1 MGLLETFEQNCQNAA
16 KTAEG
21 RLLSLVHDNEDTEYG
36 QKYGFSSIKSL
47 QDYKSVVPL
56 TDFDDYATDVDRML
70 HGEKNVLTAYP
81 IAFYARTTGTAGSS
95 KLIPVSDRGA
105 KVDFIYSALGH
116 EAYDVYSVDHPK
128 TMPKSPK
135 SLLLAT
141 ATAEYAPD
149 GTLVS
154 TFTGKLFLET
164 KQAISRA
171 AVRPELV
178 FSHDVMDRT
187 YLQAFYALKERD
199 IINIA
204 AAFMSTVGD
213 LLCYI
218 EKNWERLCQDIEDGV
233 LRPDGSMSRAL
244 IEQFSA
250 ELTPDPER
258 AEELRA
264 IFTKGFER
272 PVVGEIWPS
281 LRYVAAVGAGS
292 FEPYTRIVQRFTG
305 DEVPLYQSIYG
316 ASEGLFAA
324 AVEVNK
330 FEYVLIPEAGH
341 FEFIPEDEMDLPEDE
356 LRKRTLEMNEL
367 CPGKKYE
374 MVVTNLSGLYRY
386 RIGDV
391 ITVNGYQGEAPIIC
405 FSYRRNQVL
414 SIAGEKTT
422 EQMIQ
427 RAIDR
432 LKKRSG
438 VGIVEWSAFADY
450 SMSPARYV
458 MFVEPEGEV
467 GDKEEL
473 RDILEEELCDVHEFY
488 AHFIDAGVLAP
499 MKLILLQ
506 PQTYALYR
514 DIRIWNGANP
524 NQLKPVHVINNPR
537 KEAFFQ
543 ALKMY
548 S

>member
-1 MGLLETFEQNCQNAA
+1 M
-16 KTAEG
+16 
-21 RLLSLVHDNEDTEYG
+21 SLVRDNENTEYG
-36 QKYGFSSIKSL
+36 QKRGFSSITSL
-47 QDYKSVVPL
+47 QDYKSRVPL
-56 TDFDDYATDVDRML
+56 TDFDDYAADVDRML
-70 HGEKNVLTAYP
+70 HGEKDVLTAYP
-81 IAFYARTTGTAGSS
+81 IAFYARTTGTAGAS

-105 KVDFIYSALGH
+105 KVDFVYSALGH

-141 ATAEYAPD
+141 ATAEHAPD
-149 GTLVS
+149 GTLVT

-164 KQAISRA
+164 KQAISHA
-171 AVRPELV
+171 AVRPELI
-178 FSHDVMDRT
+178 FSHDVTDRT

-199 IINIA
+199 IVNIA

-218 EKNWERLCQDIEDGV
+218 EKNWERLCKDIEDGV
-233 LRPDGSMSRAL
+233 LRPDGSMSQTL
-244 IEQFSA
+244 VEQFNA

-264 IFTKGFER
+264 IFTQGFER
-272 PVVGEIWPS
+272 PVLGKMWPS
-281 LRYVAAVGAGS
+281 LRYIAAVGAGS

-324 AVEVNK
+324 AIEMNK
-330 FEYVLIPEAGH
+330 AEYVLIPEAGH
-341 FEFIPEDEMDLPEDE
+341 FEFIPEDEVDLPEAE
-356 LRKRTLEMNEL
+356 LRNRALEMNEL

-374 MVVTNLSGLYRY
+374 IVLTNLSGFYRY

-391 ITVNGYQGEAPIIC
+391 ITVLGYHGEAPVIC

-427 RAIDR
+427 RAMDR
-432 LKKRSG
+432 LKERAG
-438 VGIVEWSAFADY
+438 IGIVEWSAFADY
-450 SMSPARYV
+450 STSPARYV
-458 MFVEPEGEV
+458 MFIEPEGEV
-467 GDKEEL
+467 TDKDEL
-473 RDILEEELCDVHEFY
+473 RDILEEELADIHEFY
-488 AHFIDAGVLAP
+488 GHFINDGVLGP
-499 MKLILLQ
+499 MKLVLLQ

-543 ALKMY
+543 ALKMF